1 VRQQHREIALVVLTA
16 AATAILFVECS
27 RIFRREAKER
37 QDMKNETQGNPK
49 FQKVRLDVSQNDNLP
64 KGAQSTGTS
73 SCETRYD
80 PRENGA
86 LCDECP
92 RRTRKPVPPEGPI
105 HGEPARWV
113 WLGQDPGQTEERLGR
128 PFVGA
133 TGILLSRIWE
143 SACAKLGRPIPR
155 GKIWITN
162 AALCRPLG
170 SGEKEARRAVVCCRP
185 RLVRELGQATRG
197 AAILSMGKWAYFAL
211 TGETKGI
218 SKYIGFYRVL

>member
-1 VRQQHREIALVVLTA
+1 MHQQHREIALVVLTA
-16 AATAILFVECS
+16 AATAILFVECQKTL
-27 RIFRREAKER
+27 RQER

-49 FQKVRLDVSQNDNLP
+49 FQKVRLDASQNASFS
-64 KGAQSTGTS
+64 KSTAS
-73 SCETRYD
+73 PRAHHYN

-92 RRTRKPVPPEGPI
+92 RSSRKPVPPEGKP
-105 HGEPARWV
+105 GAQWV

-143 SACAKLGRPIPR
+143 GACAKLGRPIPR

-185 RLVRELGQATRG
+185 RLVRELGQVARG

-218 SKYIGFYRVL
+218 SKHIGFYRVL